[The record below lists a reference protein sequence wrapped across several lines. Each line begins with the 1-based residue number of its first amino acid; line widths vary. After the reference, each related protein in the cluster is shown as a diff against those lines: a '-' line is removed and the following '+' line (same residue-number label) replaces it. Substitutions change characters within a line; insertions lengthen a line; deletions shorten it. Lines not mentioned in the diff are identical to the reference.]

1 MRPYEATGQWWQ
13 RFITLGLLKSREV
26 ICMGRPFKCP
36 YCGASD
42 NVSKGVRRTK
52 TMGDRRIFRCRAC
65 KRKYTPKHQRGAE
78 PEEEKTYQGRAAP
91 HEAATSA

>member
-1 MRPYEATGQWWQ
+1 
-13 RFITLGLLKSREV
+13 
-26 ICMGRPFKCP
+26 
-36 YCGASD
+36 
-42 NVSKGVRRTK
+42 
-52 TMGDRRIFRCRAC
+52 MGDRRIFRCRAC